1 MIRESPLLYKG
12 GPVKKLLPVLS
23 VLLLLA
29 ASGCTF
35 LKVSLTPEVQPL
47 TEEVIGG
54 SGRDKVLLLDISG
67 FISNRDGDLLPGG
80 GKEPGLLDRARQDDR
95 VRAVVLRINSPG
107 GGVTASDMLY
117 HELVK
122 FKQETDVKVVAHIMD
137 VGTSGAYYAAL
148 AADRIT
154 AQPTSVTGSIGV
166 IMYRLDATGLMQK
179 IGLQSVEISSGDR
192 KGMGSPFRP
201 LSPEEKDLFQ
211 KLIDGLQDR
220 FVNTV
225 AEARRLAPE
234 KVRQLADGRVY
245 TSTEAADAGLIDGV
259 GYLDEAIEQARKMAN
274 LENASVVTY
283 FRPGEYRANL
293 YSLNL
298 LNLDLGAL
306 AEPGAR
312 FLYVWWP

>member
-1 MIRESPLLYKG
+1 M
-12 GPVKKLLPVLS
+12 KKFAPALT

-35 LKVSLTPEVQPL
+35 LKVSLIEEVQPL
-47 TEEVIGG
+47 TEQAVEG
-54 SGRDKVLLLDISG
+54 SGQDKVLLLDISG
-67 FISNRDGDLLPGG
+67 FISNRDSDALPGG
-80 GKEPGLLDRARQDDR
+80 GRGPGLLARVREALDRAREDRR

-117 HELVK
+117 HELRK
-122 FKQETDVKVVAHIMD
+122 FKTETGVKVLAHIMD

-179 IGLQSVEISSGDR
+179 IGLQSVEIASGDR

-201 LSPEEKDLFQ
+201 VSREEKALFQ
-211 KLIDGLQDR
+211 SLIDSLQGR
-220 FVNTV
+220 FVSTV

-234 KVRQLADGRVY
+234 KVRQLADGRIY
-245 TSTEAADAGLIDGV
+245 TSKEAEEAGLIDGI
-259 GYLDEAIEQARKMAN
+259 GYLDDAIEQAKKMAN
-274 LENASVVTY
+274 LSNASVVTY
-283 FRPGEYRANL
+283 FRPGEYRANV

-298 LNLDLGAL
+298 VNIDMGAL
-306 AEPGAR
+306 AEPG

>member
-1 MIRESPLLYKG
+1 M
-12 GPVKKLLPVLS
+12 KKFAPALT

-35 LKVSLTPEVQPL
+35 LKVSLIEEVQPL
-47 TEEVIGG
+47 TEQAVEG
-54 SGRDKVLLLDISG
+54 SGQDKVLLLDISG
-67 FISNRDGDLLPGG
+67 FISNRDSDVLPGS
-80 GKEPGLLDRARQDDR
+80 GKEPGLLARVREALDRAREDR
-95 VRAVVLRINSPG
+95 RVKAVVLRINSPG

-117 HELVK
+117 HELRK
-122 FKQETDVKVVAHIMD
+122 FKTETGVKVLAHIMD

-166 IMYRLDATGLMQK
+166 IMYRIDATGLMQK
-179 IGLQSVEISSGDR
+179 IGLQSVEIASGDR

-201 LSPEEKDLFQ
+201 VSREEKALFQ
-211 KLIDGLQDR
+211 SLIDSLQGR
-220 FVNTV
+220 FVSTV

-234 KVRQLADGRVY
+234 KVRQLADGRIY
-245 TSTEAADAGLIDGV
+245 TSKEAEEAGLIDGI
-259 GYLDEAIEQARKMAN
+259 GYLDDAIEQAKKMAN
-274 LENASVVTY
+274 LSRASVVTY
-283 FRPGEYRANL
+283 FRPGEYRANV

-298 LNLDLGAL
+298 VNIDMGAL